1 MKKSDIVRFTSIGG
15 LLTAVAVLFQSAPVF
30 LPAIGLALSPF
41 STLPVAM
48 AAAFHLSLGIAV
60 LISSAGILIFVSL
73 QESMI
78 FLFATGLLGIIL
90 GTMQYSKRVLVPIL
104 EAAIALTIGIFILT
118 YVAVI
123 PSFADFATSFPV
135 PVVAVLLFAFSL
147 VYASIWHL
155 CIRNFFKKLIQ
166 ISENL

>member
-48 AAAFHLSLGIAV
+48 AAAFHLSLGITV

-73 QESMI
+73 QETMI

-90 GTMQYSKRVLVPIL
+90 GALLHSKRVFVPIL
-104 EAAIALTIGIFILT
+104 EAAIALTLGILILT

-123 PSFADFATSFPV
+123 PSFADFAASFPV
-135 PVVAVLLFAFSL
+135 PLIAVLFFAFSF
-147 VYASIWHL
+147 VYASIWLL
-155 CIRNFFKKLIQ
+155 CIRKFFKKLIQ
-166 ISENL
+166 ITKKL